1 MVMAD
6 YNAGRQQ
13 SERADSTAIMALV
26 DRHFDSLKERDIF
39 VVNDGLSR
47 VYRPCTLTGTPL
59 DHAMVVLWKI
69 LVRRGVGQ
77 FRHINYFTF
86 HRFFEEIARIS
97 APLRIV
103 ETGSSAYG
111 VSSSRLLGAL
121 SEVVDG
127 AFDTVDLNPK
137 TNARVAAELAIT
149 YPGSTRQ
156 RAHCGDSVAFLR
168 SMEGAANVVYLDSY
182 DLDPDHYD
190 EAAAHGLAEFDALL
204 PKLDPAGAVILIDD
218 TPGTRAY
225 IATQL
230 RGDNLAKADAYLAK
244 RGFMPGKGATI
255 ARQIKGDP
263 RFEILAWE
271 YQLLIAYRAKAA

>member
-1 MVMAD
+1 MTKQGGA
-6 YNAGRQQ
+6 A
-13 SERADSTAIMALV
+13 AIIELV
-26 DRHFDSLKERDIF
+26 DQHFDGLTERDIF
-39 VVNDGLSR
+39 VFRDGLSR

-59 DHAMVVLWKI
+59 DHAMTVLWKT
-69 LVRRGVGQ
+69 LARRGVGQ

-86 HRFFEEIARIS
+86 RRFFQEIASIS
-97 APLRIV
+97 APLRIL

-121 SEVVDG
+121 SDVTG
-127 AFDTVDLNPK
+127 GTFDTVDLNPK
-137 TNARVAAELAIT
+137 THRRVADELAAT

-168 SMEGAANVVYLDSY
+168 DVEGRANVIYLDSY

-230 RGDNLAKADAYLAK
+230 RGANLAKADDYLAK

-255 ARQIKGDP
+255 ARQIDGDP
-263 RFEILAWE
+263 RFKILAWE
-271 YQLLIAYRAKAA
+271 YQLLIAYRHA

>member
-1 MVMAD
+1 MTTQDEA
-6 YNAGRQQ
+6 A
-13 SERADSTAIMALV
+13 AIMELV
-26 DRHFDSLKERDIF
+26 DRHFDTLGERDIF
-39 VVNDGLSR
+39 VFRDGLSR

-59 DHAMVVLWKI
+59 DHAITVLWKT
-69 LVRRGVGQ
+69 LARRGVGQ

-86 HRFFEEIARIS
+86 HRFFQEIAKFSR
-97 APLRIV
+97 PLRIL

-121 SEVVDG
+121 ADTTG
-127 AFDTVDLNPK
+127 GTFDTVDLNPK
-137 TNARVAAELAIT
+137 THTLVAEELAAS

-168 SMEGAANVVYLDSY
+168 DVEGVANVIYLDSY

-190 EAAAHGLAEFDALL
+190 EAAAHGLAEFEALL

-218 TPGTRAY
+218 TPATRPY

-230 RGDNLAKADAYLAK
+230 SGVNLAKADDYLAK

-255 ARQIKGDP
+255 AKQINGDP
-263 RFEILAWE
+263 RFKILAWE
-271 YQLLIAYRAKAA
+271 YQLLIAYQFG

>member
-1 MVMAD
+1 MTKQGGA
-6 YNAGRQQ
+6 A
-13 SERADSTAIMALV
+13 AIIELV
-26 DRHFDSLKERDIF
+26 DQHFDGLAERDIF
-39 VVNDGLSR
+39 VVRDGLSR
-47 VYRPCTLTGTPL
+47 VYRPCTLTGTPI
-59 DHAMVVLWKI
+59 DHALTVLWKT
-69 LVRRGVGQ
+69 LARRGVGQ

-86 HRFFEEIARIS
+86 RRFFQEIASIS
-97 APLRIV
+97 APLRIL

-111 VSSSRLLGAL
+111 VSSSRLLAAL
-121 SEVVDG
+121 SDVTG
-127 AFDTVDLNPK
+127 GTFDTVD
-137 TNARVAAELAIT
+137 ELAAT

-168 SMEGAANVVYLDSY
+168 DVEGRANVIYLDSY

-230 RGDNLAKADAYLAK
+230 RGANLAKADDYLAK

-255 ARQIKGDP
+255 ARQIDGDP
-263 RFEILAWE
+263 RFKILAWE
-271 YQLLIAYRAKAA
+271 YQLLIAYRHV